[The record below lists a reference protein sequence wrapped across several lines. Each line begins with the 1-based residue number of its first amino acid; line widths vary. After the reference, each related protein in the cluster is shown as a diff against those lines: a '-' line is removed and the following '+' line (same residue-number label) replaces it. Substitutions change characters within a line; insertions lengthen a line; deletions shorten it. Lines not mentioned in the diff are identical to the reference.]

1 MGISIS
7 YGSRTKKLEFSG
19 TGVTATMATSGCQM
33 ANNIVVSISDEN
45 LIASNIKS
53 GVTIFGITGTY
64 TGSAAKITIINKTD
78 SADGDV
84 EYALSANGTLWPQD
98 FTTLSPKST
107 TSIDISGYNYIKFNN
122 TTANNYRIYGV
133 FYEGDIDYVPFPWGE
148 TGSYAISS
156 GQYITIEE
164 QY

>member
-78 SADGDV
+78 SADGDL
-84 EYALSANGTLWPQD
+84 EYALYANGTSWPQG

-107 TSIDISGYNYIKFNN
+107 TSIDISGYTHIKFKNPAAE
-122 TTANNYRIYGV
+122 TYKIIGV
-133 FYEGDIDYVPFPWGE
+133 EYNDVSFPPGE
-148 TGSYAISS
+148 SASYAIYS
-156 GQYITIEE
+156 GQNITIEVINT
-164 QY
+164 